1 METQKTMQSFPA
13 SQNTPFQAK
22 HSNGLSFE
30 FLSQGNNL
38 MEHLI
43 DMDVRIINGR
53 ILPSSPEDV
62 DDWLKKA
69 HKKKFSMFEATD
81 SDLVKAEK
89 EAITKKYKGLVWTKE
104 AQTFSNVRFEQIK
117 DADGKIVAVDI
128 YLEKWESRVQ
138 LALDDTNSCCRH
150 MEGFDHK
157 TGVQIESVPVGRFTR
172 DDLEVLAN
180 KKQLFLKKYV
190 PLRQQ
195 FDDERGKPLF
205 GLVLDSN
212 TEAYKNNK
220 PALEDLPD
228 ASKNLHD
235 ASKDSPNAPKDSPD
249 APKNSPDAPKD
260 SPDAPK
266 DSPDASKEASSGKVS
281 LNSWLL

>member
-1 METQKTMQSFPA
+1 MLKTMETQNKMASFPA
-13 SQNTPFQAK
+13 SHNTPFQAK

-30 FLSQGNNL
+30 FLSQRNNL

-81 SDLVKAEK
+81 SDLVKAIDPK
-89 EAITKKYKGLVWTKE
+89 TKNSKGIVSTKE
-104 AQTFSNVRFEQIK
+104 TQTFSNVRFEPVK
-117 DADGKIVAVDI
+117 DADGKIVAVDV
-128 YLEKWESRVQ
+128 YLEKWDSKVQ

-150 MEGFDHK
+150 MDGFDNK
-157 TGVQIESVPVGRFTR
+157 KGVLIESVPKGRLTKN
-172 DDLEVLAN
+172 DLEVLAT
-180 KKQLFLKKYV
+180 KKQSFLKKYV

-195 FDDERGKPLF
+195 FDDKKGKPLV

-212 TEAYKNNK
+212 TEAYKNNAPTLK
-220 PALEDLPD
+220 DLPD
-228 ASKNLHD
+228 ASKN
-235 ASKDSPNAPKDSPD
+235 SPD
-249 APKNSPDAPKD
+249 ASKNSPDASKN
-260 SPDAPK
+260 
-266 DSPDASKEASSGKVS
+266 SPDASKEAPSGKVA
-281 LNSWLL
+281 LNSWYCNDIFLCLSGCNQTYSF